1 MNRQEYLLRAREQAR
16 RGTDLPQTI
25 LTTEDVS
32 EIRSAQR
39 QRESLRTHI
48 RENLGND
55 ALAKKYGVT
64 TRTIEKVMS
73 RESWPRCIGPS
84 AARMTTSTSRRSE
97 CASCLTMRRS
107 RRAGKPGHGRH

>member
-16 RGTDLPQTI
+16 RGTELPQTI
-25 LTTEDVS
+25 LTPENVS

-73 RESWPRCIGPS
+73 RESW
-84 AARMTTSTSRRSE
+84 
-97 CASCLTMRRS
+97 
-107 RRAGKPGHGRH
+107 AGIR